1 MEEEAIADGKER
13 EGEGQR
19 VIRREREI
27 GRANKGKERRVM
39 ERKI

>member
-19 VIRREREI
+19 VIRREREV
-27 GRANKGKERRVM
+27 GMDQKGKET
-39 ERKI
+39 RKRGE